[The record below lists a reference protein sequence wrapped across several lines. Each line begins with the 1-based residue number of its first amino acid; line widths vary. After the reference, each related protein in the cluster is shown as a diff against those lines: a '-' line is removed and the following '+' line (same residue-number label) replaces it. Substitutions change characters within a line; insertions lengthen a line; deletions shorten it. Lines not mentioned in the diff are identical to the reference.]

1 MLRLGCPPHPGR
13 SAFYLMRG
21 HCINFAEYWKTAKI
35 YLRIM
40 QNKQHAPIWP
50 ILFFAIGVIIGLII
64 AILATWPDFE
74 ASSYEFARNTNTP
87 LNGLI
92 CPIILNRNE
101 TGTVSLT
108 VSNTTDRLLT
118 PSVKTQIS
126 TSNEASSLLES
137 LRLAAG
143 QSKKLEWRIGPE
155 NIDLQYFIFVKALV
169 YASYP
174 IPNREATCGTFIMDL
189 PIGGTTFLILMVTLS
204 LTGMGSGLYMLN
216 RINQRPERAEMNL
229 RPIYFLAVLIVLAL
243 IVSFMGWW
251 IQSILVIVISILTAV
266 VLLNLILK

>member
-1 MLRLGCPPHPGR
+1 
-13 SAFYLMRG
+13 
-21 HCINFAEYWKTAKI
+21 
-35 YLRIM
+35 M
-40 QNKQHAPIWP
+40 QNKTLAPILP
-50 ILFFAIGVIIGLII
+50 ILLFVMGVIIGLTL

-87 LNGLI
+87 LNGLM
-92 CPIILNRNE
+92 CPIILNTNE
-101 TGTVSLT
+101 MGTVSLT
-108 VSNTTDRLLT
+108 VSNTTDKLLT

-126 TSNEASSLLES
+126 TSDDPISFLES
-137 LRLAAG
+137 LRLPAG
-143 QSKKLEWRIGPE
+143 QAKKLEWSIGPE
-155 NIDLQYFIFVKALV
+155 NIDLHYFIFVKALV

-189 PIGGTTFLILMVTLS
+189 PMSGAAFLILMVTLS
-204 LTGMGSGLYMLN
+204 LTGIGSGLYMLN

-229 RPIYFLAVLIVLAL
+229 RPMYFLAVLILLAL

-251 IQSILVIVISILTAV
+251 IQSIVVIVMAILTAV

>member
-1 MLRLGCPPHPGR
+1 
-13 SAFYLMRG
+13 
-21 HCINFAEYWKTAKI
+21 
-35 YLRIM
+35 M
-40 QNKQHAPIWP
+40 QNKTLAPILP
-50 ILFFAIGVIIGLII
+50 ILLFVMGVIIGLTL

-87 LNGLI
+87 LNGLM
-92 CPIILNRNE
+92 CPIILNTNE
-101 TGTVSLT
+101 MGTVSLT
-108 VSNTTDRLLT
+108 VSNTTDKLLT

-126 TSNEASSLLES
+126 TSDDPISFLES
-137 LRLAAG
+137 LRLPAG
-143 QSKKLEWRIGPE
+143 QAKKMEWSIGPE
-155 NIDLQYFIFVKALV
+155 NIDLHYFIFVKALV

-189 PIGGTTFLILMVTLS
+189 PMSGAAFLILMVTLS
-204 LTGMGSGLYMLN
+204 LTGIGSGLYMLN

-229 RPIYFLAVLIVLAL
+229 RPMYFLAVLILLAL

-251 IQSILVIVISILTAV
+251 IQSIVVIVMAILTAV

>member
-1 MLRLGCPPHPGR
+1 
-13 SAFYLMRG
+13 
-21 HCINFAEYWKTAKI
+21 
-35 YLRIM
+35 M
-40 QNKQHAPIWP
+40 QNKNAAPILP
-50 ILFFAIGVIIGLII
+50 ILLFAIGVITGLTLS
-64 AILATWPDFE
+64 ALATWPDFE

-92 CPIILNRNE
+92 CPIILNRSE

-108 VSNTTDRLLT
+108 VSNPTERLLT

-126 TSNEASSLLES
+126 TSDEPSSLLES

-143 QSKKLEWRIGPE
+143 ESKKLEWKIGPG
-155 NIDLQYFIFVKALV
+155 NIDLHYFIFVKALV
-169 YASYP
+169 YATYP

-189 PIGGTTFLILMVTLS
+189 PVGGTAFLTLMVMLS

-216 RINQRPERAEMNL
+216 RINQRPERAEINL
-229 RPIYFLAVLIVLAL
+229 RPMYFLAVLILIAL

-251 IQSILVIVISILTAV
+251 IQSIVVIVISVLTAV
-266 VLLNLILK
+266 VLLNLILQ

>member
-1 MLRLGCPPHPGR
+1 MPPSPWTERFLFNVG
-13 SAFYLMRG
+13 L
-21 HCINFAEYWKTAKI
+21 CINFAEYGKAAKI
-35 YLRIM
+35 HLQIM
-40 QNKQHAPIWP
+40 QNKMPTPVWP
-50 ILFFAIGVIIGLII
+50 ILLFAVGVVAGLTL

-74 ASSYEFARNTNTP
+74 ASSYPFARNTNTP
-87 LNGLI
+87 LNGLR

-108 VSNTTDRLLT
+108 VSNTTEKLLT

-126 TSNEASSLLES
+126 TSDEPISFLEP

-143 QSKKLEWRIGPE
+143 QAKKLEWSIGPE
-155 NIDLQYFIFVKALV
+155 NIDLHYFIFVKALV

-189 PIGGTTFLILMVTLS
+189 PLGSTAFLILMVTLS
-204 LTGMGSGLYMLN
+204 LTGMGSGLYVLN

-229 RPIYFLAVLIVLAL
+229 RPMYFLAVLIVLAL

-251 IQSILVIVISILTAV
+251 IQSIVIIVVSVLTAV

>member
-1 MLRLGCPPHPGR
+1 
-13 SAFYLMRG
+13 
-21 HCINFAEYWKTAKI
+21 
-35 YLRIM
+35 M
-40 QNKQHAPIWP
+40 QTKKPAPLLP
-50 ILFFAIGVIIGLII
+50 ILLFAVGVVVGLTI

-87 LNGLI
+87 LNGLR
-92 CPIILNRNE
+92 CPIIMNRNE

-126 TSNEASSLLES
+126 TSDEPSSLLES
-137 LRLAAG
+137 LRLTTG
-143 QSKKLEWRIGPE
+143 ESKKLEWSIGHE

-169 YASYP
+169 YATYP

-189 PIGGTTFLILMVTLS
+189 PLGGTAFLTLMVMLS
-204 LTGMGSGLYMLN
+204 LTGMGGGLYILN
-216 RINQRPERAEMNL
+216 RINHSPQRAEMNL
-229 RPIYFLAVLIVLAL
+229 RPMYFLAILILIAL

-251 IQSILVIVISILTAV
+251 IQSIVVIVISVLTAV

>member
-1 MLRLGCPPHPGR
+1 M
-13 SAFYLMRG
+13 
-21 HCINFAEYWKTAKI
+21 E
-35 YLRIM
+35 
-40 QNKQHAPIWP
+40 NKRPAPLLP
-50 ILFFAIGVIIGLII
+50 ILLFAIGVVTGLTLS
-64 AILATWPDFE
+64 ALATWPDFE

-108 VSNTTDRLLT
+108 VSNTTDKLLN

-126 TSNEASSLLES
+126 TRDEPNSFLES
-137 LRLAAG
+137 LSLPVG
-143 QSKKLEWRIGPE
+143 ESTKLEWMIGPE
-155 NIDLQYFIFVKALV
+155 NIDLHYFIFVKALV

-174 IPNREATCGTFIMDL
+174 IPNREATCGTFIIDL
-189 PIGGTTFLILMVTLS
+189 PFDGTVFLILMVTLS
-204 LTGMGSGLYMLN
+204 LASMGSGLYLLN

-229 RPIYFLAVLIVLAL
+229 RPMYFLTVLIVLAL

-251 IQSILVIVISILTAV
+251 IQSIVFIVISLLTAV

>member
-1 MLRLGCPPHPGR
+1 
-13 SAFYLMRG
+13 MR
-21 HCINFAEYWKTAKI
+21 
-35 YLRIM
+35 
-40 QNKQHAPIWP
+40 NKQPAPILP
-50 ILFFAIGVIIGLII
+50 ILLFAIGVITGLTLS
-64 AILATWPDFE
+64 ALATWPDFE
-74 ASSYEFARNTNTP
+74 ASSYQFARNTNTP
-87 LNGLI
+87 LNGLR

-126 TSNEASSLLES
+126 TSGEPISFLEP

-143 QSKKLEWRIGPE
+143 QAKKLEWKIGPE
-155 NIDLQYFIFVKALV
+155 NIDLHYFIFVKALV

-189 PIGGTTFLILMVTLS
+189 PFGGTTFLILMSTLS
-204 LTGMGSGLYMLN
+204 LASMGGGLFILS
-216 RINQRPERAEMNL
+216 RINQRPERAEINL
-229 RPIYFLAVLIVLAL
+229 RPMYFLAILILTAL

-251 IQSILVIVISILTAV
+251 IQSIVVIVISVLTAV

>member
-1 MLRLGCPPHPGR
+1 
-13 SAFYLMRG
+13 
-21 HCINFAEYWKTAKI
+21 
-35 YLRIM
+35 M
-40 QNKQHAPIWP
+40 QNKQYAPIWP
-50 ILFFAIGVIIGLII
+50 TLLFAIGVITGLII

-87 LNGLI
+87 LNGLN
-92 CPIILNRNE
+92 CPIILNRSE

-126 TSNEASSLLES
+126 TSDEPSSFLES

-143 QSKKLEWRIGPE
+143 QTKKLEWKIGPE
-155 NIDLQYFIFVKALV
+155 NIDLHYFIFVKALV
-169 YASYP
+169 YATYP

-189 PIGGTTFLILMVTLS
+189 PLGGTAFLTLMVMLS

-216 RINQRPERAEMNL
+216 RINQSLARAEVNL
-229 RPIYFLAVLIVLAL
+229 RPMFFLAVLILIAL

-251 IQSILVIVISILTAV
+251 IQSIVVIVISILTGV